1 MNNIYYLMINI
12 FFKNK
17 FILLLEHIRLSIIK
31 KFLIQK
37 LKFYIQKNKLF
48 QKFLKDLNQVIH

>member
-1 MNNIYYLMINI
+1 MINI